1 MCGLHDENA
10 LNFIIK
16 LKKADNDLGVYA
28 LLILLG
34 GTLDMS
40 HAILERAYYTFTA
53 ESDGPLLPY

>member
-1 MCGLHDENA
+1 MLW
-10 LNFIIK
+10 NFIIGSLQLNK
-16 LKKADNDLGVYA
+16 DDTDLGVYA

>member
-1 MCGLHDENA
+1 VCGLHDENA